1 MARHA
6 YQTNTQVVSENAF
19 QSTIQHIITFVIT
32 ANNPHLWKTTEHEMT
47 EKSKNTMKTSCKAIT
62 PVNTWLAEE
71 LIVQS
76 LRPQSTSSPV

>member
-1 MARHA
+1 
-6 YQTNTQVVSENAF
+6 
-19 QSTIQHIITFVIT
+19 
-32 ANNPHLWKTTEHEMT
+32 MT